1 MQKEITGLCLGFWI
15 VAAMLLASCAT
26 TTSTTTSTPL
36 TTEAGPILIT
46 VVNGSTIKTY
56 SMTDLQDNFTAVTG
70 YGGQKGTDNTITGP
84 YPYQGVALT
93 DLLNAVGGI
102 AEGQSVTITGANTY
116 GNSYF
121 SKTLTYDQITNDS
134 FNFYDTSGN
143 PVTPTTKPVLT
154 VIYWANG
161 VLLVNG
167 GGPMGISGPTEL
179 GIISTQNLV
188 SDNSLWIGSL
198 TEIDIIPTP

>member
-1 MQKEITGLCLGFWI
+1 MKKKVTWLGLSLLM
-15 VAAMLLASCAT
+15 VAAMLLASCG
-26 TTSTTTSTPL
+26 TSNKTSTPTNTATTSKTGEGAVL
-36 TTEAGPILIT
+36 TVT
-46 VVNGSTIKTY
+46 NGNTIKTY
-56 SMTDLQDNFTAVTG
+56 TLADLQAFTPVTG
-70 YGGQKGTDNTITGP
+70 SGGTILMGLNS
-84 YPYQGVALT
+84 YQGVALT

-102 AEGQSVTITGANTY
+102 TEGESVTVKGRY
-116 GNSYF
+116 SYSATF
-121 SKTLTYDQITNDS
+121 TYDQITNDS